1 MAGHTCRH
9 RCGVRHFERYHR
21 YPLAFGFNV
30 KHDTTHTAGSHRG
43 PANNKTQI
51 KGKLN
56 SQRVND
62 QVTPIGGKIIL
73 KKINHFHDEKRIDM
87 LYANQNS

>member
-1 MAGHTCRH
+1 MNGNYNVNEPIFEKQRH
-9 RCGVRHFERYHR
+9 
-21 YPLAFGFNV
+21 
-30 KHDTTHTAGSHRG
+30 
-43 PANNKTQI
+43 NKTQI

-62 QVTPIGGKIIL
+62 QVAPIGGKIIL

-87 LYANQNS
+87 LYTNQN